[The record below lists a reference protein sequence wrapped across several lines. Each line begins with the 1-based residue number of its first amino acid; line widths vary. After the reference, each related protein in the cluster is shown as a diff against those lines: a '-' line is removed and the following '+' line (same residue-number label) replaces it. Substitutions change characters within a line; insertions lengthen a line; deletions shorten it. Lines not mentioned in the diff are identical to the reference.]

1 MMKPIA
7 LAVLLVACGGNN
19 SDKDKK
25 GDTDTVDVPACTVEL
40 APGDD
45 DQTTVQTALI
55 DASEGEVICF
65 EAGTFTFN
73 TELSLSV
80 DNVTLR
86 GAGLDDTV
94 LDFSTQDVGANGV
107 AILSNGVI
115 MEDIQVFD
123 TPGDGVRAQDVQD
136 IIFRRMSVV
145 WPDLHGSENGAYG
158 LYPVGSNGVR
168 IEDSVVTG
176 ARDAGIYVGQSET
189 ILVRGNE
196 VYANVAGIEI
206 ENSKNAEVTDNNV
219 HDNTGGVFVFN
230 LPNLPVQDG
239 QATKVH
245 ANTIINNNVDNFAE
259 PGTVVAGVPRGVG
272 LFIIAAD
279 RTEVHDNEITGNKTA
294 GLLVLGFTELAFP
307 GEVVDDPAAYDRY
320 SDNTYI
326 HHNVFSNN
334 GDDPVG
340 EVALRVVSRPVPS
353 VVTDGCP
360 FDRDQKLC
368 MFENGDAGFSD
379 IDICGLFLNQTE
391 DIATVTCEGEVL
403 PTIDP

>member
-1 MMKPIA
+1 M
-7 LAVLLVACGGNN
+7 
-19 SDKDKK
+19 
-25 GDTDTVDVPACTVEL
+25 DTDNQPPPCTVDL
-40 APGDD
+40 AAGDD

-55 DASEGEVICF
+55 DAAEGDVICF
-65 EAGTFTFN
+65 GSGTYTFT

-80 DNVTLR
+80 DGVTLR
-86 GAGLDDTV
+86 GAGMDSTI
-94 LDFSTQDVGANGV
+94 LDFSGQDVGANGV
-107 AILSNGVI
+107 AILSDGVT
-115 MEDIQVFD
+115 MEDIQVLD
-123 TPGDGVRAQDVQD
+123 TPGDGVRAQDVTD
-136 IIFRRMSVV
+136 ITFRRVKV
-145 WPDLHGSENGAYG
+145 LWPDEASLENGAYG
-158 LYPVGSNGVR
+158 LYPVGSTGVR
-168 IEDSVVTG
+168 IEDSEVSG

-189 ILVRGNE
+189 ILVQRNNVHG
-196 VYANVAGIEI
+196 NVAGIEI
-206 ENSKNAEVTDNNV
+206 ENSKYAEVTDNNV
-219 HDNTGGVFVFN
+219 NNNTGGIFVFN

-245 ANTIINNNVDNFAE
+245 NNIIIDNNVDNFAE

-279 RTEVHDNEITGNKTA
+279 RTEVHDNEISGNKTA

-307 GEVVDDPAAYDRY
+307 GEVVNDPDAYDRY

-326 HHNVFSNN
+326 HHNTFLNN

-340 EVALRVVSRPVPS
+340 EVAARVASRPVPS

-379 IDICGLFLNQTE
+379 IDICGLFLDQTE
-391 DIATVTCEGEVL
+391 DISTVTCEGEVL
-403 PTIDP
+403 PSIDP